1 MKKDHRVYLAQI
13 LERINRILRYTD
25 EGKDVFLRDLVI
37 QDAVIRNFEV
47 IGEAAKRIPV
57 EYREAT
63 PTIPTTF
70 SWPQHLRWLFRRNQI
85 RSVSAGQCHQEIL
98 RERHKTL

>member
-1 MKKDHRVYLAQI
+1 MKKGPRVYLAQI
-13 LERINRILRYTD
+13 LERIDRILRYTD

-63 PTIPTTF
+63 PTIPATF
-70 SWPQHLRWLFRRNQI
+70 SWFQHLQWLFLRNRI
-85 RSVSAGQCHQEIL
+85 RSASAL
-98 RERHKTL
+98 